1 MRLTPAIAV
10 MILVDRALAS
20 FMMNEQTPPEFLD
33 FSVRPC
39 EENWWMTLLHINGFA
54 RSDEMVRNLNHFDLH
69 TIITTNKCFSA

>member
-33 FSVRPC
+33 FSVRQC
-39 EENWWMTLLHINGFA
+39 EKNWWMTLLHVNGYA
-54 RSDEMVRNLNHFDLH
+54 RDGEMVRKL
-69 TIITTNKCFSA
+69 TIMNNEKL